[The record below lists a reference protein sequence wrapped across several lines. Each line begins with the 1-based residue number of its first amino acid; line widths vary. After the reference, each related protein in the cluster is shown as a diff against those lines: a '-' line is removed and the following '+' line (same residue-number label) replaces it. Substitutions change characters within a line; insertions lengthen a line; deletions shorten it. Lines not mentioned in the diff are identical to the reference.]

1 MELKDYFKP
10 NKSYSI
16 DRIIKEN
23 HWLNN
28 EQLVSQLNN
37 LVETNYLVLTDG
49 KYQIK
54 QIDQVIEPQEKINDT
69 YLNEKQEL
77 DEEDQDKTILAICE
91 IINGQVYLKDT
102 ETIFTTTDNIMH
114 KLVEGDIILVR
125 IKPNNNTECN
135 ILERLGHKDDP
146 NIDLKIIAISKSF
159 KIEFNKD
166 SLKQLEKIPTQVT
179 ENDIKN
185 RLDLRDELIYTIDG
199 ADTKDMDD
207 AISVKINERGNYVL
221 GVHIADVAHYVPINT
236 PLSNE
241 AFSRGTSLYL
251 IDKVI
256 PMLPHQLS
264 NGICSLNPNVDRL
277 TISCIME
284 IDKKGNIID
293 YQITESVINSKKK
306 MIYEDV
312 DKILMEDELVEGY
325 EEFIDNL
332 KLCNELSFILS
343 KNYNENGY
351 LHFKDNEIKVKV
363 DEKGKPI
370 KFEPIV
376 TKAGRKIIENFM
388 LAANK
393 TIASNYAY
401 MPFCFRIHAEPNIE
415 DLEQILELINKLG
428 YNTPYNNI
436 DRYKLNKIFKQIYEQ
451 GNYSV
456 ISPQLLKTM
465 KKAIYSQT
473 NIGHF
478 GLGFENYTHFTS
490 PIRRFNDLQVHYLI
504 KLYNNPNINDQ
515 NISNIE
521 NLLPEICEH
530 ISQKEKL
537 ADEAEIEATKLKMA
551 EFMKHHIGQYFN
563 GKIIGIGP
571 KYVSV
576 KLENGIIGK
585 AYLEDIKGDKF
596 YFDKDRYAVIGLKH
610 KTKYKLTDFIRVNVK
625 DASLT
630 TKSIEFSIT
639 ENLEHTKTKTLT
651 LK

>member
-1 MELKDYFKP
+1 MNLKDYFKV

-16 DRIIKEN
+16 DRIRKEN
-23 HWLNN
+23 HWLSY
-28 EQLVSQLNN
+28 EELVSQLNS
-37 LVETNYLVLTDG
+37 LIETNYLVLVNG

-54 QIDQVIEPQEKINDT
+54 QIDQVIESQEEII
-69 YLNEKQEL
+69 YLNEVS
-77 DEEDQDKTILAICE
+77 EETENKRILAICE
-91 IINGQVYLKDT
+91 IINGQIYLKDT
-102 ETIFTTTDNIMH
+102 ETMLTTTDNIIN
-114 KLVEGDIILVR
+114 KLVDGDIILVK
-125 IKPNNNTECN
+125 IKSNNNVECN

-166 SLKQLEKIPTQVT
+166 SLKQLEKIPTEVRD
-179 ENDIKN
+179 EDIKN

-207 AISVKINERGNYVL
+207 AISVKMNEKGNYVL
-221 GVHIADVAHYVPINT
+221 GVHIADVSHYVPINT
-236 PLSNE
+236 PLYNE
-241 AFSRGTSLYL
+241 AFSRGNSLYL

-293 YQITESVINSKKK
+293 YQIAESIINSKKK
-306 MIYEDV
+306 MTYEDV
-312 DKILMEDELVEGY
+312 DKILMENEIVQGY
-325 EEFIDNL
+325 EPFVDNL

-351 LHFKDNEIKVKV
+351 LHFKDNEIKVNV
-363 DEKGKPI
+363 DDMGKPI
-370 KFEPIV
+370 KFEPII

-393 TIASNYAY
+393 TIATNYAY
-401 MPFCFRIHAEPNIE
+401 MPFCFRIHEEPNIE
-415 DLEQILELINKLG
+415 DLEKILELISKIG
-428 YNTPYNNI
+428 YKISYENI
-436 DRYKLNKIFKQIYEQ
+436 DRYKLNQIFKQIYEQ

-465 KKAIYSQT
+465 KKAIYSHT

-515 NISNIE
+515 NIANIE

-530 ISQKEKL
+530 INQKEKL
-537 ADEAEIEATKLKMA
+537 ADEAEVEAIKLKMA
-551 EFMKHHIGQYFN
+551 EFMKYHIGEYFN
-563 GKIIGIGP
+563 GKIIGIGS
-571 KYVSV
+571 KYVSI

-585 AYLEDIKGDKF
+585 AYLEDIKGDKY
-596 YFDKDRYAVIGLKH
+596 YFDKDEYVIVGLKY
-610 KTKYKLTDFIRVNVK
+610 KTKYKLADFIRINVK
-625 DASLT
+625 DVSLS
-630 TKSIEFSIT
+630 TKSIEFRIT
-639 ENLEHTKTKTLT
+639 ENLEHAKIKTLT